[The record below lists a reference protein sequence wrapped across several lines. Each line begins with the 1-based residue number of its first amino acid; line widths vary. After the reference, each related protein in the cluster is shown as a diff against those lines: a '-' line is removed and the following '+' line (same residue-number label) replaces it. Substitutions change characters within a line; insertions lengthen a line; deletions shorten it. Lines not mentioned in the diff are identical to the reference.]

1 MTGRF
6 MQYAAPHMAAAHTT
20 VTTKL
25 ATEGS
30 GRYHTRSS
38 PTGPAEQEEGGS
50 LDEQSISAS
59 WKPKDDVLNSGKG
72 SALRT
77 PKAPRSG
84 GVNDTTPQLTWTT
97 TKRAKN

>member
-50 LDEQSISAS
+50 
-59 WKPKDDVLNSGKG
+59 
-72 SALRT
+72 R
-77 PKAPRSG
+77 PRS
-84 GVNDTTPQLTWTT
+84 VSSLLILLRAMSKLCDM
-97 TKRAKN
+97 KRV